1 MWAMQGAHRG
11 LYAAELST
19 LCRPPRCRSRCAE
32 QLSSF
37 LSDATTEALV
47 RLDGPALEA
56 FLVNDVY
63 KPRMHKLYAHELA
76 GVSLEWEMH
85 VRKSPIHLT
94 DIERHV
100 SWREGFFRRAFVG
113 FAARYRFWAFF
124 SSSCCV

>member
-1 MWAMQGAHRG
+1 M
-11 LYAAELST
+11 EE
-19 LCRPPRCRSRCAE
+19 CEE

-94 DIERHV
+94 DIERHGFEV
-100 SWREGFFRRAFVG
+100 DAAMLGQAEAEGTATVDWVIG
-113 FAARYRFWAFF
+113 GGAADKAAM
-124 SSSCCV
+124 SAD